1 MINTSSTMSMAG
13 NMATGNMGAGADSFT
28 DLASLHSITN
38 LGKTDTNQALVKVA
52 EQFESMMVRMMMKS
66 MRSANEVF
74 AEGNYLS
81 SHEGEMYQE
90 MFDDQMALSLSQGRG
105 MGIADVMVR
114 QLQQRF
120 GKEELK
126 TPESNSFSNYLDN
139 RNTVPTHHLNEM
151 AGPQLDSDHAET
163 TPAGRA
169 VAKLSFDGTPETFV
183 VELYPMAKSAA
194 EKLGVEP
201 EVLLAQAALE
211 TGWGT
216 RITALGDRNSHNL
229 FNIKADNRWQ
239 GSSITVATLEV
250 RQGAAVKE
258 FAAFRAYQ
266 TPQQSF
272 DDYVD
277 FISNSPRYGQAVQ
290 ATNSEEYIQALG
302 DAGYA
307 TDPDY
312 SEKILRIMTSQNMQS
327 AVAECTAGTATT
339 TSKTTTTAMLQH

>member
-1 MINTSSTMSMAG
+1 MINSSSTI
-13 NMATGNMGAGADSFT
+13 NMNAGADSFT
-28 DLASLHSITN
+28 DLASLHSISN
-38 LGKTDTNQALVKVA
+38 LGKTDTNQALEKVA

-74 AEGNYLS
+74 AEGNYLT
-81 SHEGEMYQE
+81 SHEGDMYQE

-126 TPESNSFSNYLDN
+126 TPESNSFADYLKN
-139 RNTVPTHHLNEM
+139 RNTVPTHHLNESSL
-151 AGPQLDSDHAET
+151 PQLNDDRVKTAGADRAT
-163 TPAGRA
+163 TDRSTTS
-169 VAKLSFDGTPETFV
+169 LNFDGTPETFV
-183 VELYPMAKSAA
+183 AQLYPMAKSAA
-194 EKLGVEP
+194 DKLGVEP
-201 EVLLAQAALE
+201 ETLLAQAALE
-211 TGWGT
+211 TGWGA
-216 RITALGDRNSHNL
+216 RITSLGDRNSHNL
-229 FNIKADNRWQ
+229 FNIKADKRWQ
-239 GSSITVATLEV
+239 GSSITVPTLEV
-250 RQGAAVKE
+250 RQGTAVKE

-277 FISNSPRYGQAVQ
+277 FISNSPRYEPAVQ
-290 ATNSEEYIQALG
+290 AKNSEEYIQALG

-312 SEKILRIMTSQNMQS
+312 SEKILSIMKSENMQS
-327 AVAECTAGTATT
+327 AVAECTAELSIAKPATAE
-339 TSKTTTTAMLQH
+339 TTTAMLQH